1 MHWLMA
7 MGLLWAAAVI
17 STGAAN
23 AQAQPVVLATGTFQ
37 GADSVHRGEGKALL
51 VRLADGQRFLRFEQF
66 RVTNGPDLYVYLS
79 GHPTPRTSAQLHE
92 AGASEVAVL
101 KGNVGSQNY
110 ALPAD
115 LDLAKFKSAVI
126 YCKRFSVIFATAEF
140 VRN

>member
-1 MHWLMA
+1 MHRLIA
-7 MGLLWAAAVI
+7 MGLLWAAMI
-17 STGAAN
+17 SPGVAN
-23 AQAQPVVLATGTFQ
+23 AQTEPVVLATGTFQ

-79 GHPTPRTSAQLHE
+79 GHPAPRSSTQLHE
-92 AGASEVAVL
+92 AGAREVAVL

-110 ALPAD
+110 ALPTD

-126 YCKRFSVIFATAEF
+126 YCKRFTVIFATAEF
-140 VRN
+140 ARN